1 MLLIQNKK
9 ELYESACKLLEIVG
23 LNQNMFDKYPH
34 EFSGGQR
41 QRIAIARAITTKPS
55 LIICDEPVSALDV
68 SVQSQIINLLK
79 ELQKTNNIAYLFISH
94 DLSIVKYLSD
104 RIAVMYFGSIVELA
118 SKDELYN
125 NPLHPYTKALLSA
138 IPIPEPKIDRKRKHI
153 LLSDDIPNPY
163 DPPSGCKFH
172 TRCPLV
178 SDKCKTEIPQ
188 LDQYKQDHWVSC
200 FNL

>member
-1 MLLIQNKK
+1 
-9 ELYESACKLLEIVG
+9 
-23 LNQNMFDKYPH
+23 MFDKYPH

-104 RIAVMYFGSIVELA
+104 RIAVMYFGSIVELT
-118 SKDELYN
+118 SKDELYK

-138 IPIPEPKIDRKRKHI
+138 IPIPDPKIDRKRKHI
-153 LLSDDIPNPY
+153 LLSDDLPNPY

-188 LDQYKQDHWVSC
+188 LDEYKQDHWVSC